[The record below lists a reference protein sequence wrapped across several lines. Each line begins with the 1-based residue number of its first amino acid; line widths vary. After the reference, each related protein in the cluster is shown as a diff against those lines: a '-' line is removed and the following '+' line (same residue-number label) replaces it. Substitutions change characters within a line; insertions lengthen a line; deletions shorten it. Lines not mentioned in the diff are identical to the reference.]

1 MRRAACNNAAG
12 ANHQS
17 SWNLARNFKRR
28 MTTPSSLKRKLSL
41 TSMISPKKTSFI
53 WSSRSRRCR
62 KISGTTRPIKR
73 RMSSKILKKVLALT
87 MAVNHRTLPQLDRIW
102 TLRANYPHVVTQI
115 IAMSYQMRKHQKRL
129 LRNLTCKPTSG
140 SNLLVKYKTTL
151 ERALR
156 WQGAKINY
164 RSVYHLEPA
173 NLR

>member
-1 MRRAACNNAAG
+1 
-12 ANHQS
+12 
-17 SWNLARNFKRR
+17 
-28 MTTPSSLKRKLSL
+28 
-41 TSMISPKKTSFI
+41 
-53 WSSRSRRCR
+53 
-62 KISGTTRPIKR
+62 
-73 RMSSKILKKVLALT
+73 MSSKILKKVLALT